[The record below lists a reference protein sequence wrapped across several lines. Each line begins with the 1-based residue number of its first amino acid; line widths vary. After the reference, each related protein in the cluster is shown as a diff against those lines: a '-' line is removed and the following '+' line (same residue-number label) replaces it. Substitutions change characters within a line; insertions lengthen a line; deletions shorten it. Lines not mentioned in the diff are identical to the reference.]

1 MKKYMK
7 FVLTFGCLLLG
18 FNMSSQVKCTMTLKS
33 DSCALQLSNK
43 KELVELISIVIKNNY
58 QVQFIKHNK
67 TTYLKLIIKNDLGYG
82 RTCSLMLYST
92 KKQYYTKSITLQ
104 PIDKTSAYFLLEI
117 NSNYLKTIVDNGLTS
132 IMFCENSE
140 FVIPKADSELIKQG
154 ATCFYDAVMVK

>member
-1 MKKYMK
+1 MK
-7 FVLTFGCLLLG
+7 FVLIISCLLSG
-18 FNMSSQVKCTMTLKS
+18 FKMNSQVKCTMALKT
-33 DSCALQLSNK
+33 DSCALQLATK
-43 KELVELISIVIKNNY
+43 KELVDLISVSIKNNY
-58 QVQFIKHNK
+58 QVQFIKHKN

-82 RTCSLMLYST
+82 RTCSLVLYST

-132 IMFCENSE
+132 IVFCENSE
-140 FVIPKADSELIKQG
+140 FVIPKADSELVKQG

>member
-1 MKKYMK
+1 
-7 FVLTFGCLLLG
+7 V
-18 FNMSSQVKCTMTLKS
+18 
-33 DSCALQLSNK
+33 D
-43 KELVELISIVIKNNY
+43 LISVSIKNNY

-117 NSNYLKTIVDNGLTS
+117 NSNYLKTMMDNGLTS
-132 IMFCENSE
+132 IVFCENSE
-140 FVIPKADSELIKQG
+140 FVIPKSDSELVKQG
-154 ATCFYDAVMVK
+154 AACFYDATMVK